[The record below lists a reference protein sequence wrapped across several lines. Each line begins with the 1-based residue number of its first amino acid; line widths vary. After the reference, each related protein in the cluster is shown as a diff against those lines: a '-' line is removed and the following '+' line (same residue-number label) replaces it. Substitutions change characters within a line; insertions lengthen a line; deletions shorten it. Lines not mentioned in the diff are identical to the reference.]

1 MAEQLPNTVPAVERP
16 RARRFARRRMPAL
29 AGLAAAAL
37 TVGALTAC
45 TPEEDGPEGTGGSSQ
60 EDSGGG
66 NTADEGAEGAE
77 NSENGEDGE
86 NGENGE
92 DAGNTAGGGSSADGG
107 DTGEAIDGSAGRLE
121 VGTDI
126 PPGLYRSVDN
136 DFCYWERN
144 NGGED
149 EFESIIANG
158 TVEGQAYVQI
168 AETDVYFD
176 TEDCGDW
183 TPVPEGVTGE
193 QATEIPGNG
202 GTFMVG
208 VDIAPGTY
216 KSAGNTEECYWE
228 RLTDLSGSLDSIADN
243 NFATGQAIV
252 TIEDDDAF
260 FTSNFCTDWVKQ
272 D

>member
-1 MAEQLPNTVPAVERP
+1 MAEQLPNTVPTAERP
-16 RARRFARRRMPAL
+16 RGRRFARKRMLAL
-29 AGLAAAAL
+29 AGLAAATLA
-37 TVGALTAC
+37 VGTLTAC
-45 TPEEDGPEGTGGSSQ
+45 SPEEESTGNGSSQ
-60 EDSGGG
+60 DKGEDTGGGEQTDEGSGGDG
-66 NTADEGAEGAE
+66 GGPEQSEQSEEPDE
-77 NSENGEDGE
+77 SGEDG
-86 NGENGE
+86 
-92 DAGNTAGGGSSADGG
+92 AG
-107 DTGEAIDGSAGRLE
+107 GEAIDGSAGRLE

-126 PPGLYRSVDN
+126 QPGLYKSVGN

-149 EFESIIANG
+149 ELDSIIAND

-168 AETDVYFD
+168 MESDVYFD

-183 TPVPEGVTGE
+183 TPVPDGVTGE

-216 KSAGNTEECYWE
+216 KSAENAEECYWE

-243 NFATGQAIV
+243 DFASGQAIV
-252 TIEDDDAF
+252 TIEEGDAF
-260 FTSNFCTDWVKQ
+260 FTSNYCDDWVRQ